1 MPNKEKSMVT
11 PNWKNIGFLEKLSC
25 NFFSLVFMLSRK
37 VLRLLSLLS
46 VLCISYFHSFR
57 YCSFPVQR
65 QYKRRHFSTLS
76 RMQTNNDSNNIV
88 ITEEKRI
95 KTSIQ
100 IQQSGSIMENH
111 VLATQQVLATS
122 PKFVASQTQGSEDE
136 EDTVSIKSNSYQYN
150 QYLLALKQLN
160 FMNPHEK
167 SIVYRKINRRN
178 NKVLR
183 DIQNLPNY
191 YQILILLCGIPGSGK
206 STFAQRIT
214 TGYHNIVTCN
224 NDPQTILPTE
234 LKFLREFAHYTQ
246 DQFNSRKQMENYCY
260 DVLMKGYSLIVDRCN
275 FDEPQRSHWIRM
287 LNSVYSVDQT
297 RQPGAANTL
306 PPPPF
311 YILSILVPNYDNVPV
326 CSERAYQ
333 RGNDGLHDE
342 NTDWKMVCNR
352 MLNDFRYPTRREGI
366 HGVFHC
372 KNDQDAQKIIN
383 CLLVSQ
389 AAAAITEPV
398 SSSTLPS

>member
-1 MPNKEKSMVT
+1 
-11 PNWKNIGFLEKLSC
+11 
-25 NFFSLVFMLSRK
+25 
-37 VLRLLSLLS
+37 
-46 VLCISYFHSFR
+46 
-57 YCSFPVQR
+57 
-65 QYKRRHFSTLS
+65 
-76 RMQTNNDSNNIV
+76 MQTNNDSNNIV
-88 ITEEKRI
+88 IITEEKRI
-95 KTSIQ
+95 ETSIQ
-100 IQQSGSIMENH
+100 IQQSGSIMESH
-111 VLATQQVLATS
+111 VLAAQQARTPSPTFVTS
-122 PKFVASQTQGSEDE
+122 NTQGSEDE

-191 YQILILLCGIPGSGK
+191 SQILILLCGIPGSGK

-214 TGYHNIVTCN
+214 TGYHNIVTYN
-224 NDPQTILPTE
+224 NDPRTVQPTE

-287 LNSVYSVDQT
+287 LNSIYSVDP
-297 RQPGAANTL
+297 RQQRAAATL

-372 KNDQDAQKIIN
+372 KNENDAQRIIN

-389 AAAAITEPV
+389 AAATTSEPV
-398 SSSTLPS
+398 SNTLLS